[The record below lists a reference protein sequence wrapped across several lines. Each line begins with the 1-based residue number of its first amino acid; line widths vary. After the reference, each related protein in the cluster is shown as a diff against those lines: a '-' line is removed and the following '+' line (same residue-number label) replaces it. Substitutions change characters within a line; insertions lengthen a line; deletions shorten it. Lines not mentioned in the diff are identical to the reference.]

1 MAPQNIKTL
10 LENSHSLTTT
20 LLIADACVKNHQ
32 LIKELFLLI
41 NRNDKILS
49 QRAAW
54 PIAHLAKK
62 RPDILAAFIP
72 QLISLLKTT
81 NLHQA
86 VYRNALKA
94 LSLIEISEKYT
105 GNVFDLALG
114 VITNE
119 KQSIAAR
126 SYAMELALKCCLPY
140 VELTKELEL
149 IITSLINHKSA
160 AIRSKSKQLSKDI
173 KKARW

>member
-1 MAPQNIKTL
+1 MAPQKIKTL
-10 LENSHSLTTT
+10 LENSHSLKTT

-41 NRNDKILS
+41 NGNDKIVS

-54 PIAHLAKK
+54 PIAHLAKR
-62 RPDILAAFIP
+62 RPDILAAFTP
-72 QLISLLKTT
+72 QLISLLRTT

-94 LSLIEISEKYT
+94 LSLIEISDKYT
-105 GNVFDLALG
+105 GKAIDLAFG
-114 VITNE
+114 VITSE

-140 VELTKELEL
+140 FELTKE
-149 IITSLINHKSA
+149 
-160 AIRSKSKQLSKDI
+160 
-173 KKARW
+173 